1 MSGDS
6 QGDNRGT
13 KYPTIQSAVRQRALG
28 EFLRWHRESVVI
40 PADDKQV
47 GERKRRTSGLRR
59 EEVAQLARIS
69 STWYTRL
76 EQGKQVTPSG
86 AALSRVADVLRLAPA
101 ERAYLF
107 QVARRVDPSGAST
120 FAGEIATHAIESCV
134 LAISYPACVVD
145 KYWTPLFWNAALAE
159 LFPAW
164 LEGPEKNLLRYMFL
178 DPSVRELV
186 LDWEPRARRL
196 LAQFR
201 VEFGKYIDDPK
212 MLELIQGS
220 SEASDMFRRFWE
232 EQQVL
237 WWEGNEKTF
246 NHPQRGLLTFFQTT
260 FLAAPDPTLKL
271 VILKPCN

>member
-1 MSGDS
+1 
-6 QGDNRGT
+6 
-13 KYPTIQSAVRQRALG
+13 
-28 EFLRWHRESVVI
+28 LRKHREAGAV
-40 PADDKQV
+40 PADDKQA
-47 GERKRRTSGLRR
+47 GERRRRTSGLRR
-59 EEVAQLARIS
+59 EEVAQLAGIS

-86 AALSRVADVLRLAPA
+86 AALGRISEVLRLAPA

-107 QVARRVDPSGAST
+107 QVAQRVDPGGAT
-120 FAGEIATHAIESCV
+120 NFAGELVTHAIESCV
-134 LAISYPACVVD
+134 QAISYPAAVLD

-159 LFPAW
+159 LFPGW
-164 LEGPEKNLLRYMFL
+164 LRSSERNVLRYMFL
-178 DPSVRELV
+178 DSSVREFV
-186 LDWEPRARRL
+186 IDWEPRARRL

-212 MLELIQGS
+212 MLELIQGLC
-220 SEASDMFRRFWE
+220 EASDLFRTFWD

-237 WWEGNEKTF
+237 RWEGNEKTF

-271 VILKPCN
+271 VILKPCIRG